1 MAGTRVLI
9 LGLGLSGIV
18 AARQALAQG
27 DAVTV
32 YAGAS
37 SAATRDAAREFEQ
50 QGVPVLFDTE
60 DVRGSYDLCVAC
72 PGIPATGAFYQSA
85 LAASAELI
93 SEPEFAWRL
102 SPQGW
107 LAVTGTNGKTTT
119 TTLIAHLLRACG
131 TPAALCGN
139 TQATTVTDA
148 VLRRTAGQAIV
159 AELSSYQLASTRRFS
174 PRVAV
179 LLNITSDHLSWHGS
193 QQAYAA
199 AKCRVLANL
208 GPGSCAVICAG
219 VPGCEGLE
227 AQLRSAGAR
236 VVAVGLPRAR
246 DCAYADAA
254 GTLRYADSAGAVHA
268 LCGAGEL
275 RIKGTHNVENALAA
289 AAAAIDFGCEPRA
302 VGRALTTFE
311 PLQHRIEPC
320 GQAGGVAF
328 YDDSKATNVD
338 ATLKALT
345 AFAGQPVV
353 LLVGGRD
360 KGTELAPLV
369 RACGGTCRAVVC
381 YGEGGPRFFTAFEGS
396 GVACVQAGKLAEA
409 FQRALELACPGD
421 AVLLSPACASFDEFT
436 GFAQRGDV
444 FKQLVAQAAG
454 QGA

>member
-50 QGVPVLFDTE
+50 QGAPVLFDTE

-85 LAASAELI
+85 LAASEELV

-107 LAVTGTNGKTTT
+107 FAVTGTNGKTTT
-119 TTLIAHLLRACG
+119 TTLIAHLLRSCG
-131 TPAALCGN
+131 MPAALCGN

-148 VLRRTAGQAIV
+148 VLSRAPGEAIV

-193 QQAYAA
+193 QQAYAQ
-199 AKCRVLANL
+199 AKLRVFANL
-208 GPGSCAVICAG
+208 GPGSCAVVCAG
-219 VPGCEGLE
+219 VPGREQLE
-227 AQLRSAGAR
+227 AQLAARGAR
-236 VVAVGLPRAR
+236 VVVVGQARAR
-246 DCAYADAA
+246 DCAYEDGRGMLLHVGSDGEAQ
-254 GTLRYADSAGAVHA
+254 A
-268 LCGAGEL
+268 LCGAGQL
-275 RIKGTHNVENALAA
+275 RIKGAHNVENALAA
-289 AAAAIDFGCEPRA
+289 ASAAIDFGCEPAA
-302 VGRALTTFE
+302 VGRALTAFA
-311 PLQHRIEPC
+311 PLQHRIEPA
-320 GQAGGVAF
+320 GRAGGVEF
-328 YDDSKATNVD
+328 FDDSKATNVD

-345 AFAGQPVV
+345 AFEGQPVV

-360 KGTELAPLV
+360 KGTDLSQLV
-369 RACGGTCRAVVC
+369 AACRAACRAVVC
-381 YGEGGPRFFTAFEGS
+381 YGEGGPRFSSAFEGS
-396 GVACVQAGKLAEA
+396 GVTCVQAGRLADA
-409 FQRALELACPGD
+409 FSCACGLACPGD

-436 GFAQRGDV
+436 GFAQRGDA

>member
-9 LGLGLSGIV
+9 LGLGLSGVV

-27 DAVTV
+27 DTVTI

-37 SAATRDAAREFEQ
+37 SDATCGAAREFEQ
-50 QGVPVLFDTE
+50 QGVPVLFDAE
-60 DVRGSYDLCVAC
+60 DVRGSYELCVAC

-85 LAASAELI
+85 LAASDELI

-148 VLRRTAGQAIV
+148 VLHRAPGQAIV

-199 AKCRVLANL
+199 AKLRLLANL
-208 GPGSCAVICAG
+208 GPGSCAVICAD
-219 VPGCEGLE
+219 VPGREELE
-227 AQLRSAGAR
+227 AQLLSAGAR
-236 VVAVGLPRAR
+236 VVVVGLPRAR
-246 DCAYADAA
+246 GCAYADEQ
-254 GTLRYADSAGAVHA
+254 GTLRYVDSTGTAYA

-275 RIKGTHNVENALAA
+275 RIKGSHNVENALAA
-289 AAAAIDFGCEPRA
+289 AAAAIDFGCEPCA
-302 VGRALTTFE
+302 LGRALTSFA

-360 KGTELAPLV
+360 KGTDLSQLV
-369 RACGGTCRAVVC
+369 AACRATCRAVVC
-381 YGEGGPRFFTAFEGS
+381 YGEGGPRFAAAFAGS
-396 GVACVQAGKLAEA
+396 GVMCVRAGKLAEA
-409 FQRALELACPGD
+409 FQRALELAHPGD

-436 GFAQRGDV
+436 GFAQRGDA

-454 QGA
+454 RGA